1 MDDKK
6 RWSEKMS
13 QHKRGPKKNICPL
26 FKWLGCTVFKW
37 NSKTRPFGIQ
47 PIFDHLN
54 TRLAR
59 YSDPHCLLQRT
70 IQSIAKRD
78 ITRI

>member
-6 RWSEKMS
+6 GG
-13 QHKRGPKKNICPL
+13 QKRCLFTRGDQKNICPL

-47 PIFDHLN
+47 PLFDHLN
-54 TRLAR
+54 TRLAQ
-59 YSDPHCLLQRT
+59 YSDPHCLQPRRFLLT
-70 IQSIAKRD
+70 LFSSV
-78 ITRI
+78 